1 MIKMQD
7 RYTRIITASVI
18 IILYSKIDTLCQ
30 ANLCING
37 SIYANFQQ
45 HDEEIRHVAFSSNG
59 YSTFIDGE
67 FQKITLHKSDS
78 LLVFDSYLNVAP
90 ELVATLQ
97 NNFNNICVYENNLLL
112 IRHLEIQWT
121 SLKLQSEFRFVPEPF
136 QPNTLMRSIKKWRR
150 SIKKAPNEPSYESDE
165 AFILNS
171 RKMYLM
177 AFLLMNTKQ
186 GAACFNDLFH
196 KQSFLSILG
205 PEYGEEGMA
214 YLSSLQEF
222 NLMPIGEGYT
232 GDQYPCITD

>member
-1 MIKMQD
+1 MSKMQV
-7 RYTRIITASVI
+7 RYTRIIAAFVI
-18 IILYSKIDTLCQ
+18 IIVYSKIDALCQ

-45 HDEEIRHVAFSSNG
+45 HEEEIRHVAFSSNG

-67 FQKITLHKSDS
+67 FQKIILHQSDS

-90 ELVATLQ
+90 ELVATLR
-97 NNFNNICVYENNLLL
+97 NNFNNICIYENKYLL
-112 IRHLEIQWT
+112 IRHLEIQLT
-121 SLKLQSEFRFVPEPF
+121 SLKLQSEFRFDPEPL
-136 QPNTLMRSIKKWRR
+136 QPNSLMRSIKKWRR
-150 SIKKAPNEPSYESDE
+150 SIKKSPNEPSYESDE

-177 AFLLMNTKQ
+177 AFILMNTKQ
-186 GAACFNDLFH
+186 SSACFNDLFH
-196 KQSFLSILG
+196 NQSFLSILG

-232 GDQYPCITD
+232 GDHYPCTTD